1 MSIQSVSKVERK
13 INNNRKELKKIME
26 RKELEIE
33 LEKKNKIIDDMEQF
47 LKDRYKLCKEEEKVA
62 NENRDYSGEDL
73 WKYEAIATEICLNEL
88 KAIIRRTY
96 QKSKKKQKKSPQKGL
111 NTEINETKAEEKG
124 KESN

>member
-33 LEKKNKIIDDMEQF
+33 LEKKNKIINDMEIF

-88 KAIIRRTY
+88 KAIIRRAY
-96 QKSKKKQKKSPQKGL
+96 QKPKKKQENSPKKGL
-111 NTEINETKAEEKG
+111 NTEINETKAKEKG